1 MAQYSM
7 TTSTVQ
13 RSAGSSAV
21 AHAAYVSGQ
30 RFIDERTGQEAD
42 YTHRSGV
49 ECVAPEIVV
58 PDDERGTQIEREALW
73 NMAEDAEK
81 RKDGTPARKVLVA
94 LPHEL
99 GQAERL
105 AMTQEYAQWIA
116 NRYHVAVDF
125 AVHQPDKEGD
135 QRNYHAHMIVT
146 TRELRGGQLADK
158 AQMEWNGS
166 RLKKDGLPSGK
177 AMVHELRE
185 RWESI
190 QNDYLKEHA
199 PDVERV
205 SCKRLAVQREAKLQ
219 EADRLAKEGKAP
231 EATEARLK
239 AIELDR
245 PAQRHVGFAANE
257 MERREIPTERG
268 ELRRLAQQEHAE
280 RLGMVAQIRER
291 MAKALEATKDYI
303 ERGVAAFEARFQK
316 HQSMQERFAK
326 WEKEQQQKQNEQKK
340 QQPEHERGDWE
351 MEH

>member
-30 RFIDERTGQEAD
+30 RFMDERTGQEAD
-42 YTHRSGV
+42 YTRREGV
-49 ECVAPEIVV
+49 ECVAPAIVV
-58 PDDERGTQIEREALW
+58 PDDERGKQLEREALW
-73 NMAEDAEK
+73 NMAEAAEK
-81 RKDGTPARKVLVA
+81 RRDGTPARKVLVA

-99 GQAERL
+99 GQEERL
-105 AMTQEYAQWIA
+105 AMTQEYAKWIA

-135 QRNYHAHMIVT
+135 QRNYHAHMLVT
-146 TRELRGGQLADK
+146 TREVRDGQLADK

-166 RLKKDGLPSGK
+166 RLKKEGLPSGK
-177 AMVHELRE
+177 AMVYELRE

-190 QNDYLKEHA
+190 QNEHLKEHA
-199 PDVERV
+199 PDVEQV
-205 SCKRLAVQREAKLQ
+205 SCRRLTVQREAKLQ
-219 EADRLAKEGKAP
+219 EADRLAQEGKAP

-239 AIELDR
+239 AVELDR
-245 PAQRHVGFAANE
+245 PAQRHVGWAANE

-268 ELRRLAQQEHAE
+268 ELRRQAQQEHAE

-291 MAKALEATKDYI
+291 MARALEATKQTI
-303 ERGVAAFEARFQK
+303 ERGMAAIEAKFQK
-316 HQSMQERFAK
+316 HQSMQEKFAK
-326 WEKEQQQKQNEQKK
+326 WEKQQQQEKQK
-340 QQPEHERGDWE
+340 QQPEQ
-351 MEH
+351 EHDNYRSR